1 MLAEMF
7 ANRLAR
13 LEPSLLR
20 QVDGDVLGFPAL
32 VVEPLLHHLLV
43 MDDFHTRLEDVERK
57 PGKPVRVQ
65 GAEFVLVTVVVR
77 RPKNLVAHA
86 ALRHE
91 GVGTLGRIDLGFVR
105 LVKRVEVPTQHM
117 IQRLILGEPNRLVH
131 LAKKQRLGNGAVLF
145 FSGLEDDEVALRLGE
160 DQPRDVEQRIGAA
173 GVLDLAGQRLDA
185 VFLRLESHV
194 EFQRRARWRIVPAK
208 ASLFVERPLA
218 VGFLKSRTL
227 ATVAAATR
235 PAIPVAIAFAIPVA
249 TPLKI
254 AAAIV
259 VALTWGSVTPVAA
272 STPPRSLFAGIVG
285 ERFCVIRFLRP
296 SGEKLQIQI
305 QLLERISVFGFTHCG
320 WISVISGWLRLM
332 TGARM

>member
-1 MLAEMF
+1 
-7 ANRLAR
+7 
-13 LEPSLLR
+13 
-20 QVDGDVLGFPAL
+20 
-32 VVEPLLHHLLV
+32 
-43 MDDFHTRLEDVERK
+43 
-57 PGKPVRVQ
+57 
-65 GAEFVLVTVVVR
+65 
-77 RPKNLVAHA
+77 
-86 ALRHE
+86 
-91 GVGTLGRIDLGFVR
+91 
-105 LVKRVEVPTQHM
+105 M

-131 LAKKQRLGNGAVLF
+131 LAKKQRLGNGAILL
-145 FSGLEDDEVALRLGE
+145 FSGLEDNEVALRLGE
-160 DQPRDVEQRIGAA
+160 NQPRDVEQGIGASC
-173 GVLDLAGQRLDA
+173 VLDLAGQRFDA

-218 VGFLKSRTL
+218 VMFFKFWTL

-235 PAIPVAIAFAIPVA
+235 PATPVAIAFMIPGA
-249 TPLKI
+249 TPLEI

-259 VALTWGSVTPVAA
+259 VALTRGAVTPVAA
-272 STPPRSLFAGIVG
+272 STRTGSLFAGIVG

-332 TGARM
+332 TGERM